1 MAEHKIQGGD
11 MLLFIDPTGGTNY
24 DTVVCLTSVSVSD
37 SVQPVDASSACG
49 PDKSPGAVQI
59 SISFEG
65 QHLQDPNTGSISGS
79 NLLLLLRA
87 EQTIGWKLSP
97 VTPVGGDEIQEGIGF
112 ISELSSTYSYD
123 SIGIFSMT
131 ISPFGLPTIS
141 IQPITTFTLGQF
153 YNGGYVAYIDNTGQH
168 GLLIKSLDNISRT
181 VVRQYWEDTYHSEAT
196 STAYGTGGNNT
207 DLIIAAQLLFQSSH
221 AELVRTTFGNDWHM
235 PSIDELVALSTN
247 NNLFNFDTIPTTTY
261 SSSSADGTTNY
272 FLLVFSTNTIISLD
286 KIVDVTF
293 TIPIKY
299 F

>member
-59 SISFEG
+59 SIAFEG
-65 QHLQDPNTGSISGS
+65 QHLQDPNTGTISGS

-97 VTPVGGDEIQEGIGF
+97 LNPVAGDEIQEGIGF

-131 ISPFGLPTIS
+131 ISPFGLPTTS
-141 IQPITTFTLGQF
+141 IEPAGQTFTLGQS

-168 GLLIKSLDNISRT
+168 GLLIKDLNPALFIVASI
-181 VVRQYWEDTYHSEAT
+181 YWEYSYHNELT
-196 STAYGTGGNNT
+196 SQAYGTGGNNT
-207 DLIIAAQLLFQSSH
+207 DLIIAAQLPGESSH
-221 AELVRTTFGNDWHM
+221 AELVRTTFGNDWDM
-235 PSIDELVALSTN
+235 PSVDELNALWTHN
-247 NNLFNFDTIPTTTY
+247 NIFNYTANTTLY
-261 SSSSADGTTNY
+261 SSSSQFDTNNFY
-272 FLLVFSTNTIISLD
+272 MVGESNALAIID
-286 KIVDVTF
+286 KLGGPAF

>member
-59 SISFEG
+59 SIAFEG
-65 QHLQDPNTGSISGS
+65 QHLQDPNTGTISGS

-97 VTPVGGDEIQEGIGF
+97 LNPVGGDEIQEGIGF

-131 ISPFGLPTIS
+131 ISPFGLPTTI
-141 IQPITTFTLGQF
+141 IEPPGQTFTLGQS
-153 YNGGYVAYIDNTGQH
+153 YNGGFVAYIDNTGQH
-168 GLLIKSLDNISRT
+168 GLLIKSLDLSRYFVFAFELNQSN
-181 VVRQYWEDTYHSEAT
+181 VVT
-196 STAYGTGGNNT
+196 STNYGSGGNNS
-207 DLIIAAQLLFQSSH
+207 DLIV
-221 AELVRTTFGNDWHM
+221 AEFPSNGDSMAHQIRFNFGPDWNT
-235 PSIDELVALSTN
+235 PSIDEMIALLSNDYFFNYNYYSAYGTSSTDGPLN
-247 NNLFNFDTIPTTTY
+247 YLAQVVSGSFSLSIPRTEG
-261 SSSSADGTTNY
+261 SC
-272 FLLVFSTNTIISLD
+272 
-286 KIVDVTF
+286 

>member
-1 MAEHKIQGGD
+1 

-59 SISFEG
+59 SIAFEG
-65 QHLQDPNTGSISGS
+65 QHLQDPNTGTISGS

-97 VTPVGGDEIQEGIGF
+97 LNPVGGDEIQEGIGF

-131 ISPFGLPTIS
+131 ISPFGLPTTS
-141 IQPITTFTLGQF
+141 IEPAGQTFTLGQF

-168 GLLIKSLDNISRT
+168 GLLIKDINPGIFIVASP
-181 VVRQYWEDTYHSEAT
+181 VWEYTYHNEIT
-196 STAYGTGGNNT
+196 SQAYGSGGNNT
-207 DLIIAAQLLFQSSH
+207 DLIIAAQLPGEVSH
-221 AELVRTTFGNDWHM
+221 AELVRTTFGNDWNM
-235 PSIDELVALSTN
+235 PSFDELNALWTHDN
-247 NNLFNFDTIPTTTY
+247 IFNYSYNTTLY
-261 SSSSADGTTNY
+261 SSSSAFDTTHNY
-272 FLLVFSTNTIISLD
+272 YIGASNAFVILD
-286 KIVDVTF
+286 KLGGPSF
-293 TIPIKY
+293 TVPIKY

>member
-1 MAEHKIQGGD
+1 MAEHKIQGGN

-24 DTVVCLTSVSVSD
+24 DTVVCLTSVSISD

-112 ISELSSTYSYD
+112 ISEISSTYSYD

-141 IQPITTFTLGQF
+141 IQPSLSTFTLGQF
-153 YNGGYVAYIDNTGQH
+153 YNGGYVSYIDNTGQH
-168 GLLIKSLDNISRT
+168 GLLIKSLDTNSFFIA
-181 VVRQYWEDTYHSEAT
+181 RQNWEDTYHNEVT
-196 STAYGTGGNNT
+196 SQAYGSGGNNT
-207 DLIIAAQLLFQSSH
+207 DLIIASQLPGQSSQ
-221 AELVRTTFGNDWHM
+221 AELVRTTFGNDWNM
-235 PSIDELVALSTN
+235 PSVDELNALWIHDNIFNYTANTN
-247 NNLFNFDTIPTTTY
+247 LY
-261 SSSSADGTTNY
+261 SSSSALDNFNFYCVGASNV
-272 FLLVFSTNTIISLD
+272 LVVID
-286 KIVDVTF
+286 KILNLTF

>member
-24 DTVVCLTSVSVSD
+24 DTVVCLTSVSISD
-37 SVQPVDASSACG
+37 SVQPVNASSACG
-49 PDKSPGAVQI
+49 PDKSPGSVQI

-87 EQTIGWKLSP
+87 EQNIGWKLSP

-141 IQPITTFTLGQF
+141 IQPSLPIFTLGQF

-168 GLLIKSLDNISRT
+168 GLLIKSLDLTKYFVFAFELSISN
-181 VVRQYWEDTYHSEAT
+181 VIT
-196 STAYGTGGNNT
+196 STNYGSGGNNT
-207 DLIIAAQLLFQSSH
+207 DLIY
-221 AELVRTTFGNDWHM
+221 AEFPSNGDSMAHQIRFNIGPDWNA
-235 PSIDELVALSTN
+235 PSIDEIIALLSN
-247 NNLFNFDTIPTTTY
+247 
-261 SSSSADGTTNY
+261 NY
-272 FLLVFSTNTIISLD
+272 FFNYDFYPIYGTSSTDGPLNYLAQVVAGSFSLSIPRTEGSC
-286 KIVDVTF
+286 

>member
-1 MAEHKIQGGD
+1 

-59 SISFEG
+59 SIAFEG
-65 QHLQDPNTGSISGS
+65 QHLQDPNTGTISGS

-97 VTPVGGDEIQEGIGF
+97 LNPVGGDEIQEGIGF
-112 ISELSSTYSYD
+112 ISELSSIYSYD

-131 ISPFGLPTIS
+131 ISPFGLPTIN
-141 IQPITTFTLGQF
+141 IEPPGQTFTLGQF

-168 GLLIKSLDNISRT
+168 GLLIKSLFPGSF
-181 VVRQYWEDTYHSEAT
+181 VVENQVWEYTYHNEIT
-196 STAYGTGGNNT
+196 SQAYGSGGNNT
-207 DLIIAAQLLFQSSH
+207 DLIIAAQIPGEVSH
-221 AELVRTTFGNDWHM
+221 AELVRTTFGNDWNM
-235 PSIDELVALSTN
+235 PSYDELNALWTHDN
-247 NNLFNFDTIPTTTY
+247 IFNYSSNTTLY
-261 SSSSADGTTNY
+261 SSSSAFDTFHNY
-272 FLLVFSTNTIISLD
+272 YIGASNAFVIID
-286 KIVDVTF
+286 KLGGPSF
-293 TIPIKY
+293 TVPIKY